1 MHGKSGIIR
10 KTERQTI
17 GREGRATRKVVKH
30 PFTVNPL
37 YKEVVKSD
45 CYRSD
50 NGITT
55 GTDQLA
61 LFSEL
66 NSEPIARGP
75 SFRTKGRERERLE
88 GGGVGDA
95 IKISYVA
102 SSNAELSFVGDLR
115 LRFNWIVR

>member
-1 MHGKSGIIR
+1 MHRESGIIR
-10 KTERQTI
+10 KTERRTI
-17 GREGRATRKVVKH
+17 EREGRATRKGVKH

-50 NGITT
+50 NGIATE
-55 GTDQLA
+55 TDQLA

-66 NSEPIARGP
+66 SSEPIARGP
-75 SFRTKGRERERLE
+75 SFRTEEWGRG
-88 GGGVGDA
+88 GGGVDA

-102 SSNAELSFVGDLR
+102 ELSFVGGLR